1 MPIVNYSGDIG
12 DQMFTWNSAHDKT
25 KFTQN
30 RVRLNSFTV
39 TLTHQ
44 ICSHFIAKDCL
55 NKIIHFFTL
64 CSK

>member
-1 MPIVNYSGDIG
+1 MPIVDYSGDIG
-12 DQMFTWNSAHDKT
+12 DQMFTRRSAQGKT

-30 RVRLNSFTV
+30 LVRLNSFTV

-44 ICSHFIAKDCL
+44 ICSYFIAKDCL